1 MIELIP
7 TVLDDRVLGMRI
19 RGGID
24 RADLDT
30 VAAAFEDKLERH
42 ARVRIYAEVE
52 EVGGLTPA
60 ALLEDLRLSLRH
72 FRDVEREAIVTDSGW
87 LDLPAKAGNLLP
99 GIEVRA
105 FSWLDKGEALAWI
118 SDEEASPRAGA

>member
-7 TVLDDRVLGMRI
+7 TGVDDRVLGICI

-24 RADLDT
+24 RADLDA

-42 ARVRIYAEVE
+42 SRVRIYAEVQDL
-52 EVGGLTPA
+52 GRLSPD
-60 ALLEDLRLSLRH
+60 ALLQDLRLSLRH
-72 FRDVEREAIVTDSGW
+72 VRDVEREAIVTDAGW
-87 LDLPAKAGNLLP
+87 LDLLAKTGNLLP

-105 FSWLDKGEALAWI
+105 FAWPEKGEALAWI
-118 SDEEASPRAGA
+118 NEGATSRPAGP